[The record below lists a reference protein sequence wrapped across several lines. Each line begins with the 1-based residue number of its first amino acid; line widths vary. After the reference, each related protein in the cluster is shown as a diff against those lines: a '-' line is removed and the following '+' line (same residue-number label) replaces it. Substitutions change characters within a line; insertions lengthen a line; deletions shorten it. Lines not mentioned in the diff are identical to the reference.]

1 MSKEIIVISNHKGG
15 CAKTET
21 AVNLACAI
29 QRDENKVLLI
39 DADSQGSATLHFGFS
54 PYDIQNNNEPRLFD
68 DIATLLECRE
78 KGIPYEYSGDSIL
91 HSYEGVDLIAGTED
105 LKELYSLMP
114 SLPDA
119 DTVFTEYVAGLKDK
133 YDYIIIDEHPNLSA
147 WELSILKAATRVNI
161 PIMPDKYAAN
171 GMASLYGWIRENDR
185 TIPISCEFCIVEEK
199 NPDAGLWI
207 DEVLNKYS
215 GLTKIHKTY
224 IPRNTNIARSKEF
237 GVSVLT
243 YDPNGIGAKKY
254 FALAEELL
262 GRPIKSRTLKLDIDV
277 DEIDPDKDRKNSA
290 SEELIEDI
298 RKNGIRERLTV
309 REKRN
314 GRYEVVHGDRRLDAA
329 RKIGLETIPCEIIK
343 ITLNDI
349 PKYRKEMNKKG

>member
-1 MSKEIIVISNHKGG
+1 MSKDIIFIINHKGG

-21 AVNLACAI
+21 AVSIACAF

-39 DADSQGSATLHFGFS
+39 DADSQGNATLHFGYS
-54 PYDIQNNNEPRLFD
+54 SYDIAMNNEPCLFD
-68 DIATLLECRE
+68 DIVSLLECRE
-78 KGIPYEYSGDSIL
+78 KGIPYEYSGDSII
-91 HSYEGVDLIAGTED
+91 HTVEGVDLIAGTED
-105 LKELYSLMP
+105 LKELYNLMP
-114 SLPDA
+114 SLPDSE
-119 DTVFTEYVAGLKDK
+119 TVFTEYVACFKDK
-133 YDYIIIDEHPNLSA
+133 YDYIIIDVHPNLGA
-147 WELSILKAATRVNI
+147 WELSILKTATKVNI
-161 PIMPDKYAAN
+161 PIVPEMYSAN
-171 GMASLYGWIRENDR
+171 GMATLYDWIREYDK
-185 TIPISCEFCIVEEK
+185 TIPISCEFCSVERR
-199 NPDAGLWI
+199 NTDARIWI
-207 DEVLNKYS
+207 DEVKSKYNE
-215 GLTKIHKTY
+215 LIKVHKTS
-224 IPRNTNIARSKEF
+224 IPRNTKIARSKEF

-309 REKRN
+309 REKRD

-329 RKIGLETIPCEIIK
+329 KKIGLETIPCEIIK